1 MTDTKNPAAVK
12 MGQARWAKTTKKQ
25 RDAHAQMMA
34 DRRRELMELGRQAEK
49 RGDKLEK
56 E

>member
-12 MGQARWAKTTKKQ
+12 MGKARWKGKSQAE
-25 RDAHAQMMA
+25 RDSHAQMMA